1 MKKKLS
7 ALLSFCMAACVCTVF
22 PFSSSAAGID
32 SPGTGG
38 SASLVMSASQLFAG
52 ASVSVQA
59 EPTTAKDYMSKM
71 KNDLQTTVPDN
82 LTKGD
87 SGKTDKIQYFSK
99 KANRNKPANVWT
111 PPGYDPSKKYP
122 VMFMNHGVMGGE
134 NDMLNGWGIREMAS
148 NLIKS
153 GDAVPFIIVFPQM
166 YTDPASGSATGISM
180 DVMDHYDD
188 YVYDLTESLYPY
200 ICEHYSVAT
209 GRENTAIAGF
219 SMGGRESLYVGL
231 MCPDKFGYVC
241 ASSPAP
247 GIVPASDMFIANH
260 LGSKKL
266 NSNDRMK
273 ENDFKFSD
281 SDLPY
286 ILMIGGGTNDNV
298 VGTFPKQYHELF
310 DKNGTMN
317 LWMEFPGK
325 GHDAGVG
332 TPLFYNF
339 FRYVFKAVSA
349 QTEPVQQAGDL
360 RGDVNSDKS
369 VDKKDVEKLRDYLL
383 GKTSDINGKAAD
395 LDSNQ
400 ILTAADLSAL
410 KALILKNN
418 AGTQG
423 QQGQTT
429 TPTTQQQN
437 PWEQTTSS
445 SDNPWG
451 FPWGDNPWGAQ
462 TTNSSQNPWEQPGS
476 SATTTTSSSTT
487 TSSQPSG
494 SHMSAKDYM
503 SKMKNDLQTQVPGN
517 LTQGDSG
524 KTDKIQYFSKKANR
538 NKPANVWT
546 PPGYDPSK
554 KYPVMF
560 MNHGVMGGENDM
572 LNGWGIR
579 EMASNLIKSGDAVPF
594 IIVFPQMYTDPA
606 SGSATGISMDVMDHY
621 DDYVYDLTESLYPY
635 ICEHYSVATGRE
647 NTAIAGFSMGGR
659 ESLYVGLMCP
669 DKFGYVCASSPA
681 PGIVPASDMF
691 IANHLG
697 SKKLNSNDRM
707 KENDFKF
714 SDSDLPYILMIGGG
728 TNDNVVGTFPKQYH
742 ELFDK
747 NGTMNLWMEFPGK
760 GHDAGVGTPLFYN
773 FFRYVFKA

>member
-22 PFSSSAAGID
+22 PFSASAASD
-32 SPGTGG
+32 SVSAGG
-38 SASLVMSASQLFAG
+38 SASLVMSASQVSY
-52 ASVSVQA
+52 ASVKPAAAVS
-59 EPTTAKDYMSKM
+59 AKDYMSQM
-71 KNDLQTTVPDN
+71 KNDLQTNVPGN
-82 LTKGD
+82 VKQGD

-122 VMFMNHGVMGGE
+122 VMFMHHGVMGGE
-134 NDMLNGWGIREMAS
+134 NDMLSGWSIREMAS

-153 GDAVPFIIVFPQM
+153 GEAEPFIIVFPQM
-166 YTDPASGSATGISM
+166 YTDPNSGSAMGISM
-180 DVMDHYDD
+180 DVMDRYDD

-247 GIVPASDMFIANH
+247 GIVPASDMFISNH

-273 ENDFKFSD
+273 ESDFKFSD

-286 ILMIGGGTNDNV
+286 ILLIGGGTNDQV

-317 LWMEFPGK
+317 LWMEFPGA
-325 GHDAGVG
+325 GHDASVG

-339 FRYVFKAVSA
+339 FRYVFKAEASSTV
-349 QTEPVQQAGDL
+349 PVDQPGDL
-360 RGDVNSDKS
+360 RGDVNGDKT

-383 GKTSDINGKAAD
+383 GKTSDIDGKAAD
-395 LDSNQ
+395 LDSNNT
-400 ILTAADLSAL
+400 LTGADLSAL
-410 KALILKNN
+410 KAIVMKDSS
-418 AGTQG
+418 GG
-423 QQGQTT
+423 GQTT
-429 TPTTQQQN
+429 TTASQQN
-437 PWEQTTSS
+437 PPEQTTSS
-445 SDNPWG
+445 SQQNPWG
-451 FPWGDNPWGAQ
+451 DFPWGDNPWGQ
-462 TTNSSQNPWEQPGS
+462 TTQQTSSTS
-476 SATTTTSSSTT
+476 TTTTASSAGTQSTGT
-487 TSSQPSG
+487 QPSG
-494 SHMSAKDYM
+494 SHSSAKEYM
-503 SKMKNDLQTQVPGN
+503 SKMKNDLQTNVPGN
-517 LTQGDSG
+517 VKQGDSG

-560 MNHGVMGGENDM
+560 MHHGVMGGENDM
-572 LNGWGIR
+572 LSGWSIR
-579 EMASNLIKSGDAVPF
+579 EMASNLIKSGEAEPF
-594 IIVFPQMYTDPA
+594 IIVFPQMYTDPN
-606 SGSATGISMDVMDHY
+606 SGSAMGISMDVMDRY

-669 DKFGYVCASSPA
+669 DMFGYVCASSPA

-691 IANHLG
+691 ISNHLG

-707 KENDFKF
+707 KESDFKF
-714 SDSDLPYILMIGGG
+714 SDSDLPYILLIGGG
-728 TNDNVVGTFPKQYH
+728 TNDQVVGTFPKQYH

-747 NGTMNLWMEFPGK
+747 NGTMNLWMEFPGA
-760 GHDAGVGTPLFYN
+760 GHDASVGTPLFYN

>member
-32 SPGTGG
+32 SPGTSG
-38 SASLVMSASQLFAG
+38 SASLVMSASQLFAS

-134 NDMLNGWGIREMAS
+134 NDMLSGWGIREMAS

-166 YTDPASGSATGISM
+166 YTDPASGSAMGISM

-286 ILMIGGGTNDNV
+286 ILMIGGGTNDSV

-339 FRYVFKAVSA
+339 FRYVFKA
-349 QTEPVQQAGDL
+349 
-360 RGDVNSDKS
+360 
-369 VDKKDVEKLRDYLL
+369 
-383 GKTSDINGKAAD
+383 
-395 LDSNQ
+395 
-400 ILTAADLSAL
+400 
-410 KALILKNN
+410 
-418 AGTQG
+418 
-423 QQGQTT
+423 
-429 TPTTQQQN
+429 
-437 PWEQTTSS
+437 
-445 SDNPWG
+445 
-451 FPWGDNPWGAQ
+451 
-462 TTNSSQNPWEQPGS
+462 
-476 SATTTTSSSTT
+476 
-487 TSSQPSG
+487 
-494 SHMSAKDYM
+494 
-503 SKMKNDLQTQVPGN
+503 
-517 LTQGDSG
+517 
-524 KTDKIQYFSKKANR
+524 
-538 NKPANVWT
+538 
-546 PPGYDPSK
+546 
-554 KYPVMF
+554 
-560 MNHGVMGGENDM
+560 
-572 LNGWGIR
+572 
-579 EMASNLIKSGDAVPF
+579 
-594 IIVFPQMYTDPA
+594 
-606 SGSATGISMDVMDHY
+606 
-621 DDYVYDLTESLYPY
+621 
-635 ICEHYSVATGRE
+635 
-647 NTAIAGFSMGGR
+647 
-659 ESLYVGLMCP
+659 
-669 DKFGYVCASSPA
+669 
-681 PGIVPASDMF
+681 
-691 IANHLG
+691 
-697 SKKLNSNDRM
+697 
-707 KENDFKF
+707 
-714 SDSDLPYILMIGGG
+714 
-728 TNDNVVGTFPKQYH
+728 
-742 ELFDK
+742 
-747 NGTMNLWMEFPGK
+747 
-760 GHDAGVGTPLFYN
+760 
-773 FFRYVFKA
+773 